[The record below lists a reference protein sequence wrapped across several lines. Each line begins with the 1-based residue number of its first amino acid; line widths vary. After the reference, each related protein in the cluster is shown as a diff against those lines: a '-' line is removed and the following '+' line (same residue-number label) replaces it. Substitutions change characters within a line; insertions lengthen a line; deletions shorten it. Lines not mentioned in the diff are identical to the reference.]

1 MVARI
6 AAAPQPQA
14 QALCTVPTAL
24 PRFSARITSPIST
37 EPAAHSPPKPSPCK
51 PRTIRSC
58 SKFWVNPERNV
69 KNANQAIV
77 IIRSRARPMRSA
89 SMPAIQPPNA
99 ETTRALVASSPAWA
113 LVICQSAIS
122 AGTTKV

>member
-24 PRFSARITSPIST
+24 PRCLARITSPIST
-37 EPAAHSPPKPSPCK
+37 EPAAHSPPKPRPCK
-51 PRTIRSC
+51 PRTISSC
-58 SKFWVNPERNV
+58 SKLLVKPERNV
-69 KNANQAIV
+69 KNANQPIM
-77 IIRSRARPMRSA
+77 IISSRARPMRSA

-99 ETTRALVASSPAWA
+99 EMTSALVASSPAWA
-113 LVICQSAIS
+113 LVIPHSAIS
-122 AGTTKV
+122 AGTTKL